1 MDNTPKKCRTLRT
14 RHNALLRD
22 RVRMEA
28 YGRAIRAVVRPG
40 DLVAD
45 LGTGTGALAFLAL
58 AAGARHVHAVEVDAA
73 TLALAQQ
80 EAQHRGLTDRISFD
94 RGLSQR
100 VRPKARVDVV
110 VTETLGNLGLNENI
124 VAVLADA
131 RRRWLKPGGRIIP
144 QAMAVTIAP
153 LGRRPTSQRYRAGG
167 LASATID
174 VRDLL
179 GDPIQL
185 PRIDLPG
192 KPSNPRHPAIRKCQ
206 VQSNAVLALDSAYTA
221 RGTFTIGRTGALHG
235 LAGWFT
241 VWLTESIAF
250 TTAPDAPPTHWQQ
263 ALLPLRTPIPVRAG
277 QQVQCWLSIAPDQS
291 GWQSVVSYDFN
302 LKGGA

>member
-1 MDNTPKKCRTLRT
+1 MKKCRALFKS
-14 RHNALLRD
+14 HQVLLRD

-58 AAGARHVHAVEVDAA
+58 EAGARHVHAVEVDAA
-73 TLALAQQ
+73 TLALARQ
-80 EAQHRGLTDRISFD
+80 EAQRRGLTDRITFY
-94 RGLSQR
+94 RGLAQR
-100 VRPKARVDVV
+100 VRPKKRVDVV

-144 QAMAVTIAP
+144 QAMAVTVAP
-153 LGRRPTSQRYRAGG
+153 LGRRPAPQRYRSGG

-174 VRDLL
+174 PATFL
-179 GDPIQL
+179 GAPVPL
-185 PRIDLPG
+185 PRIDYLG
-192 KPSNPRHPAIRKCQ
+192 KPSNRRHPAIRKGQ
-206 VQSNAVLALDSAYTA
+206 VQTNAALARNSAYAA
-221 RGTFTIGRTGALHG
+221 RGTFTIGRTGVLHG

-241 VWLTESIAF
+241 VWLTETIAF

-277 QQVQCWLSIAPDQS
+277 QQVLCWLEIAPDRS
-291 GWQSVVSYDFN
+291 GWQSIVSYDFN